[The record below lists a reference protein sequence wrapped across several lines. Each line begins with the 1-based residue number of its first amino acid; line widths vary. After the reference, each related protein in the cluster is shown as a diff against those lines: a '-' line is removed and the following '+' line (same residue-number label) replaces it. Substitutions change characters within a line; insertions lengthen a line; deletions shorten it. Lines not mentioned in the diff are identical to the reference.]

1 MKWTVK
7 EQFGMQVFLYVSII
21 GNISIKK
28 LQIIVHVLKPE
39 TIAYIYFIYS
49 HNVWFSVWDT

>member
-1 MKWTVK
+1 
-7 EQFGMQVFLYVSII
+7 MQVFLYVSII